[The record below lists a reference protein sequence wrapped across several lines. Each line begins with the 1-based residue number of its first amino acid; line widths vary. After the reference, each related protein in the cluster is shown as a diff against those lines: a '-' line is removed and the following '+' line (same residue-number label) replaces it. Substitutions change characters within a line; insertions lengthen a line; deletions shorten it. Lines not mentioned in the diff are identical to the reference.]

1 MEGVLTY
8 IVPESGGLSKT
19 INPFAPLAASN
30 PFDLLSSNGPS
41 FDLLEQ
47 AKAIQIDMIE
57 TAFHFWLI
65 PFRWMTPSEP
75 VQYHAE
81 PAAPAPTEL
90 PSLSLKSAP
99 DAAVPVE
106 PKARTP
112 RLVVKPAVV
121 TPAPVAAVVREEAVI
136 PAKPP
141 APKAV
146 STPKPAPKPEAA
158 PDDLERIIGIG
169 PKLKIR
175 LNELGILRFQQI
187 AAWTPEEIAAINA
200 KLGFPGRIEREGWQ
214 KQASRLTKETG
225 KPAAKTGSK
234 AA

>member
-1 MEGVLTY
+1 MTY

-30 PFDLLSSNGPS
+30 PFDLPSSNGPS

-57 TAFHFWLI
+57 TAFHFWLV

-75 VQYHAE
+75 VQDHAE

-90 PSLSLKSAP
+90 PSHSLKSAP

-112 RLVVKPAVV
+112 RLAEKPVVV
-121 TPAPVAAVVREEAVI
+121 TPAPAPVAAVVREEAVI

-141 APKAV
+141 ARKAV
-146 STPKPAPKPEAA
+146 SAPKPALKPEAA

-169 PKLKIR
+169 PKLKAR
-175 LNELGILRFQQI
+175 LNELGIRQFRQI

-225 KPAAKTGSK
+225 KPTAKTGSK
-234 AA
+234 AE